1 MNIQI
6 SETKNPNIAL
16 QSVSSITA
24 ELFRDIEQI
33 YHRRI
38 GAPTDFTIRAGSHAV
53 NQKIDSMRGGDLLV
67 VAVRD
72 KGVKEAFC
80 LEVVQHVAL
89 RKSQS
94 IVFYSMSE
102 SYLRFARKLI
112 DELAQ
117 IPSDAGIYDG
127 LLNEIELQRLASA
140 LWKLSRAHI
149 HINQNRIVSIDQLCE
164 ATQKPFQ
171 MAGGVG
177 LILVDCVQKIM
188 GSNARLGKSRDSL
201 IRLKQLATELDIPA
215 VAIYQLDPAEGN
227 FSSTL
232 MPHELCEIGA
242 LARLTTGFVL
252 LSGTPGNIVIAQ
264 PKILVQTKS

>member
-1 MNIQI
+1 MNIRT
-6 SETKNPNIAL
+6 SDAKNSSVAL
-16 QSVSSITA
+16 QSISSIAA

-33 YHRRI
+33 YHPQSGTGDGISDRSGI
-38 GAPTDFTIRAGSHAV
+38 PAIDE
-53 NQKIDSMRGGDLLV
+53 QIDSLHGGVLLV

-72 KGVKEAFC
+72 KGLKEAFC

-89 RKSQS
+89 RKSLS
-94 IVFYSMSE
+94 IAFYNFSE
-102 SYLRFARKLI
+102 SYLRFTRKLI

-117 IPSDAGIYDG
+117 VPSDAGIYDG

-140 LWKLSRAHI
+140 LWRLSRSHI
-149 HINQNRIVSIDQLCE
+149 HINPSRSVSIDQLCA
-164 ATQKPFQ
+164 ATQKQFQ

-215 VAIYQLDPAEGN
+215 VAIYQLDPADGKY
-227 FSSTL
+227 SSTL
-232 MPHELCEIGA
+232 MPHELGEIGA
-242 LARLTTGFVL
+242 LARLPTKFVL
-252 LSGTPGNIVIAQ
+252 LSSTPGKIVFTQ
-264 PKILVQTKS
+264 PKIQVQTIS

>member
-1 MNIQI
+1 MNIQT
-6 SETKNPNIAL
+6 SDTKSSNVAL
-16 QSVSSITA
+16 QSVSSIA
-24 ELFRDIEQI
+24 SELFLDIEQI

-38 GAPTDFTIRAGSHAV
+38 EVPTGFTISAGSHAV
-53 NQKIDSMRGGDLLV
+53 NQQIDSMRGGELLV

-94 IVFYSMSE
+94 IAFYSISE
-102 SYLRFARKLI
+102 SYLRFTRKLI

-127 LLNEIELQRLASA
+127 LLNEVELQRLASA
-140 LWKLSRAHI
+140 LWKLSRSHI
-149 HINQNRIVSIDQLCE
+149 HINPSRSVSIDQISE
-164 ATQKPFQ
+164 ATQKQFQ

-177 LILVDCVQKIM
+177 LNLVDCVQKIL
-188 GSNARLGKSRDSL
+188 GSNARLEKPRDSL
-201 IRLKQLATELDIPA
+201 IRLKQLAAALDIPV
-215 VAIYQLDPAEGN
+215 VAIYQLDPAGGN
-227 FSSTL
+227 YSSTL
-232 MPHELCEIGA
+232 MPHELGEIGA
-242 LARLTTGFVL
+242 LAQLSTRFML
-252 LSGTPGNIVIAQ
+252 LSGEPDNIVIAQ